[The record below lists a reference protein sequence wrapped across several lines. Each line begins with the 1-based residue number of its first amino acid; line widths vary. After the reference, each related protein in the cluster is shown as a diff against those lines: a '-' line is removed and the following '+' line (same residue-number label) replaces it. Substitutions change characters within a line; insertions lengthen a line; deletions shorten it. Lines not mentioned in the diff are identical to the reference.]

1 MYFNKNYNILNLSL
15 LIILFLSFF
24 LSLSVNNINS
34 SLEFFAEGVFY
45 NSDLS
50 KEIIFYDIKLP
61 RTILGVLTGATL
73 GLCGAAIQGLFRN
86 PLAEPGIIGV
96 SSTASLGS
104 VIVLY
109 FGLTGAYSF
118 LLPFGGLVGAFIAV
132 ITIFILA
139 GKNSST
145 LTLILSGV
153 AINAFAASMTSL
165 FLNLAPSPYAAL
177 EIIFWILGS
186 IADRDF
192 GDILIALPLIF
203 GGWILLLG
211 VGKGLDALT
220 LGEDIAKSLG
230 INTKLL
236 KIKIILSTALSVGA
250 TVSITGGISFVG
262 LIVPHLIRPLVK
274 YEPSKI
280 LFPSAIGGAIIVL
293 LSDILVRLIPT
304 NIELKLGVITAIIG
318 APFFLYLILYN
329 KRNLH

>member
-86 PLAEPGIIGV
+86 PLAEPGLIGV

-177 EIIFWILGS
+177 EIIFS
-186 IADRDF
+186 VA
-192 GDILIALPLIF
+192 
-203 GGWILLLG
+203 ILL
-211 VGKGLDALT
+211 
-220 LGEDIAKSLG
+220 I
-230 INTKLL
+230 
-236 KIKIILSTALSVGA
+236 
-250 TVSITGGISFVG
+250 
-262 LIVPHLIRPLVK
+262 
-274 YEPSKI
+274 
-280 LFPSAIGGAIIVL
+280 
-293 LSDILVRLIPT
+293 
-304 NIELKLGVITAIIG
+304 
-318 APFFLYLILYN
+318 
-329 KRNLH
+329 

>member
-1 MYFNKNYNILNLSL
+1 MYFNKIYNILNLSL
-15 LIILFLSFF
+15 VIILFLSFF

-109 FGLTGAYSF
+109 FGFTGAYSF
-118 LLPFGGLVGAFIAV
+118 LLPFGGLVGAFVAV

-192 GDILIALPLIF
+192 GDILLALPLIF

-230 INTKLL
+230 INIKLL

-274 YEPSKI
+274 HEPSKI